1 MTDQQTVGAVLA
13 ILLVVLGSMIW
24 VSIPKDEDEE

>member
-24 VSIPKDEDEE
+24 VSIPKDEDE